1 VTDADRQAV
10 EPGERLGNAG
20 LAAADRG
27 DAERIGLSRAR
38 LLDRVKKNGD
48 KVADTPK
55 HEMTAEKLGHI
66 IRDGNRRAGEAA
78 DRVSEGA
85 GEVEHVISY
94 ALNHMVAPRRSFADL
109 LQLATSL
116 GLDQVEIR
124 NDLDGVPM
132 RDGTPSDHVRAEA
145 AAAGVRIL
153 SINALQRF
161 NDWNDARAGE
171 ATALARYAQGCG
183 AEALVLCPV
192 NDANYRL
199 AEPERLDRLCT
210 ALRGLAPILE
220 DAGITGLVEPL
231 GFAMSSLR
239 FKADAIEA
247 IEETGLGERFRIVH
261 DTFHHYLS
269 GEPRV
274 FPEWTGLVHIS
285 GVDDPDLP
293 LDRMR
298 DEHRVLVDVDDRC
311 GTLLQI
317 LALMEGYSGPYSFE
331 PFAASVHAM
340 DDIAGA
346 LEASMHWIDR
356 EIARVPA

>member
-1 VTDADRQAV
+1 MPASPAPTP
-10 EPGERLGNAG
+10 EN
-20 LAAADRG
+20 
-27 DAERIGLSRAR
+27 AERIGLGRAR
-38 LLDRVKKNGD
+38 LLDRVMENGE
-48 KVADTPK
+48 KVADVQK
-55 HEMTAEKLGHI
+55 HEMTAEALGHI
-66 IRDGNRRAGEAA
+66 IRDCGRRVGKAA
-78 DRVSEGA
+78 DQISGGA
-85 GEVEHVISY
+85 GEVDHVISY
-94 ALNHMVAPRRSFADL
+94 AINHMVAPRRSFAGL

-116 GLDQVEIR
+116 GIDQVEIR

-132 RDGTPSDHVRAEA
+132 RDGAPSDRVRGEAE
-145 AAAGVRIL
+145 AAGVRIL
-153 SINALQRF
+153 SVNALQRF

-199 AEPERLDRLCT
+199 PEAERLDRLHA

-220 DAGITGLVEPL
+220 RAGITGLVEPL
-231 GFAMSSLR
+231 GFEQSSLR
-239 FKADAIEA
+239 FKADAVEA
-247 IEETGLGERFRIVH
+247 IEDTGLGERFRIVH

-298 DEHRVLVDVDDRC
+298 DEHRVLVDVNDRC